1 MDTASVLA
9 LDVAPQADHPRTA
22 DLVERARASA
32 EPGGLFEALLDHP
45 TLARDA
51 AALARV
57 VMADPDDG
65 EPMHDAVVAVMLPV
79 ATLALAMDRHT
90 ALLFADLDEEG
101 DEDEGRVESTQ
112 DEFAAVGPA
121 FGAMATVLRD
131 RLAVLPGWPAGCA
144 AFGTALVGLVDV
156 LTQDRQLGGLGS
168 TVAYRD
174 AADSAA
180 ADFVATAASIMLG
193 DRTLMT
199 HPNECELALRLGN
212 SVVARAREVIS
223 FMAEDG
229 PLRPDDMIA
238 RRFAV
243 PAGVIKL
250 GTAEIERCLRAIF
263 AAELL
268 DLGDLLREL
277 DDAPLG
283 HTLARTVHAMVRLAD
298 PKEDLVIATV
308 RPQHDAIMGEL
319 RIVARLDGRITA
331 DERALLR
338 GMDEHL
344 HAFDELTLRIRED
357 RVVDF
362 DEFRQLRTTRQHIL
376 DDVLRITLAD
386 DVVSDDERGLLV
398 RVLELLPMLRPAP

>member
-9 LDVAPQADHPRTA
+9 LDVVPQPDHPRTA
-22 DLVERARASA
+22 DLVERARATA
-32 EPGGLFEALLDHP
+32 EPGGLFEGLLDHP

-51 AALARV
+51 AALVRV
-57 VMADPDDG
+57 VMADAVDDAPLG
-65 EPMHDAVVAVMLPV
+65 DDVVAVMMPV

-90 ALLFADLDEEG
+90 ASLFADLDG
-101 DEDEGRVESTQ
+101 DDGRVESAPE
-112 DEFAAVGPA
+112 EFAAVGPA
-121 FGAMATVLRD
+121 FAAMASALRE
-131 RLAVLPGWPAGCA
+131 RLSTLPGWPAGCA

-156 LTQDRQLGGLGS
+156 LTQDRQLGGLGA

-174 AADSAA
+174 AADLVG
-180 ADFVATAASIMLG
+180 ADFVATAAAIVHG

-212 SVVARAREVIS
+212 GVVARAREVIS

-229 PLRPDDMIA
+229 PLRPDEMIA

-250 GTAEIERCLRAIF
+250 GTVEIERCLRAIF

-268 DLGDLLREL
+268 DLGDLLDEL
-277 DDAPLG
+277 GDSPFRHA
-283 HTLARTVHAMVRLAD
+283 LARTVHAMVRLAD
-298 PKEDLVIATV
+298 PKEELVIATV
-308 RPQHDAIMGEL
+308 RPHHDAIMNEL

-344 HAFDELTLRIRED
+344 HAFDELALRIRED

-362 DEFRQLRTTRQHIL
+362 DEFRQLRTTRQLIL
-376 DDVLRITLAD
+376 DDVLRIALAD

>member
-1 MDTASVLA
+1 MDTATVLA
-9 LDVAPQADHPRTA
+9 LDVVPQADHPRTA
-22 DLVERARASA
+22 DLVERARAAA
-32 EPGGLFEALLDHP
+32 EPGGLFEGLLDHP

-51 AALARV
+51 AALVRV
-57 VMADPDDG
+57 VMADPSEGAALADD
-65 EPMHDAVVAVMLPV
+65 VALVMMPI

-90 ALLFADLDEEG
+90 ASLFADTEG
-101 DEDEGRVESTQ
+101 DDSRVESVQ
-112 DEFAAVGPA
+112 DEFATVGPA
-121 FGAMATVLRD
+121 FAAMVSDVRE
-131 RLAVLPGWPAGCA
+131 RLAMLPGWPAGCA

-156 LTQDRQLGGLGS
+156 LTQDRQLGGLGA

-174 AADSAA
+174 AADVAA
-180 ADFVATAASIMLG
+180 ADFVATAASIVHD

-199 HPNECELALRLGN
+199 HPNECELALRLAN

-268 DLGDLLREL
+268 DLGDLLEEL
-277 DDAPLG
+277 GDSPFRHA
-283 HTLARTVHAMVRLAD
+283 LARTVHAMVRLAD

-308 RPQHDAIMGEL
+308 RPDHDAIMNEL

-344 HAFDELTLRIRED
+344 HAFDELALRIRED
-357 RVVDF
+357 RIVDF
-362 DEFRQLRTTRQHIL
+362 DEFRQLRTTRQLIL
-376 DDVLRITLAD
+376 DDVLRIALAD

>member
-65 EPMHDAVVAVMLPV
+65 EPMNDDVVAVILPV

-90 ALLFADLDEEG
+90 ALLFAAL
-101 DEDEGRVESTQ
+101 DEDEARVENAQ

-121 FGAMATVLRD
+121 FGAMATALRD

-156 LTQDRQLGGLGS
+156 LTQDRQLGGLGP

-180 ADFVATAASIMLG
+180 ADFVATAASIVLG

-199 HPNECELALRLGN
+199 HPSECELALRLGN

-268 DLGDLLREL
+268 DLGDLLDEL

-344 HAFDELTLRIRED
+344 HAFDELTQRIRED

-376 DDVLRITLAD
+376 DDVLRLALAD

>member
-9 LDVAPQADHPRTA
+9 LDVAPSPDHPRTA

-32 EPGGLFEALLDHP
+32 TPGGLLEALLDHP

-57 VMADPDDG
+57 VVADPDEG
-65 EPMHDAVVAVMLPV
+65 EPMTADVADIIMPV
-79 ATLALAMDRHT
+79 ATLALALDRHT
-90 ALLFADLDEEG
+90 ASLFADAD
-101 DEDEGRVESTQ
+101 DDAGRVEAAAG
-112 DEFAAVGPA
+112 EFAAVGAA
-121 FGAMATVLRD
+121 FAAMATDVRD
-131 RLAVLPGWPAGCA
+131 RLAKLPGWPAGCA
-144 AFGTALVGLVDV
+144 AFGTALVGIVDV

-174 AADSAA
+174 AADVAAADLVASAA
-180 ADFVATAASIMLG
+180 AILLD

-212 SVVARAREVIS
+212 GVVARAREVVAYMS
-223 FMAEDG
+223 EDG

-243 PAGVIKL
+243 PAGVIRL
-250 GTAEIERCLRAIF
+250 GTAEIERCMRAIF

-268 DLGDLLREL
+268 DLGDLLAEL
-277 DDAPLG
+277 DDGPFR
-283 HTLARTVHAMVRLAD
+283 TVLARTVHAMVRLAD
-298 PKEDLVIATV
+298 SNEDLVIATV
-308 RPQHDAIMGEL
+308 RPDHDAIMNEL
-319 RIVARLDGRITA
+319 RVVARLDGRITA

-344 HAFDELTLRIRED
+344 HAFDELVARIRED

-376 DDVLRITLAD
+376 DDVLRIALAD

>member
-65 EPMHDAVVAVMLPV
+65 EPMNDDVVAVILPV

-90 ALLFADLDEEG
+90 ALLFAAL
-101 DEDEGRVESTQ
+101 DEDEARVENAQ

-121 FGAMATVLRD
+121 FGAMATALRD

-156 LTQDRQLGGLGS
+156 LTQDRQLGGLGP

-180 ADFVATAASIMLG
+180 ADFVATAASIVLG

-199 HPNECELALRLGN
+199 HPSECELALRLGN

-268 DLGDLLREL
+268 DLGDLLDEL

-376 DDVLRITLAD
+376 DDVLRLALAD

>member
-65 EPMHDAVVAVMLPV
+65 EPMHDDVVAVILPV

-90 ALLFADLDEEG
+90 ALLFAAL
-101 DEDEGRVESTQ
+101 DEDEARVENAQ

-121 FGAMATVLRD
+121 FGAMATALRD

-156 LTQDRQLGGLGS
+156 LTQDRQLGGLGP

-180 ADFVATAASIMLG
+180 ADFVATAASIVLG

-199 HPNECELALRLGN
+199 HPSECELALRLGN

-268 DLGDLLREL
+268 DLGDLLDEL

-344 HAFDELTLRIRED
+344 HAFDELTQRIRED

-376 DDVLRITLAD
+376 DDVLRLALAD